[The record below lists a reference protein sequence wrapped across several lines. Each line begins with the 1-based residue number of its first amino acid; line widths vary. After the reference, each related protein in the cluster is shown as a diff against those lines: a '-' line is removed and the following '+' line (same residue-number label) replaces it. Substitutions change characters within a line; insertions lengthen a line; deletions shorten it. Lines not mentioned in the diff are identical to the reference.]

1 VIELG
6 ANGDLRRFLERDF
19 FTKWHLKWYRKRP
32 VYWPLQSAKRSY
44 GFVLFHERID
54 RTTLYTLQREY
65 LDHKLN
71 GLRLEIGDLRGR
83 LAGAE
88 GRARQG
94 HDLVEEANQVDGL
107 AAQRR
112 LLVEVDPA
120 GEEVLGAP
128 RSAAYGDRVPL
139 LLGTLLQG
147 ADQELRVAAHE
158 GDQVA
163 EIVRD
168 AARPD
173 LKVRLVAP
181 SFPRISRI
189 RHVLPLLMHGSP
201 SMGDTQN
208 LARQILY
215 QGLI

>member
-1 VIELG
+1 YMYLLELPEGDG
-6 ANGDLRRFLERDF
+6 A
-19 FTKWHLKWYRKRP
+19 P
-32 VYWPLQSAKRSY
+32 AVA
-44 GFVLFHERID
+44 I
-54 RTTLYTLQREY
+54 
-65 LDHKLN
+65 
-71 GLRLEIGDLRGR
+71 
-83 LAGAE
+83 AGATL
-88 GRARQG
+88 RTKA
-94 HDLVEEANQVDGL
+94 LWL
-107 AAQRR
+107 SKSRR

-189 RHVLPLLMHGSP
+189 RHVLPREGCR
-201 SMGDTQN
+201 
-208 LARQILY
+208 ARAERALHE
-215 QGLI
+215 